1 VFAFGALW
9 FVHYALAAL
18 QRLRIESQPPAPAAI
33 EPPPLDPRLQ
43 AMPPP

>member
-1 VFAFGALW
+1 LW

-18 QRLRIESQPPAPAAI
+18 QRLRAEA
-33 EPPPLDPRLQ
+33 PPPTPVPLAPPPIDPRLQ